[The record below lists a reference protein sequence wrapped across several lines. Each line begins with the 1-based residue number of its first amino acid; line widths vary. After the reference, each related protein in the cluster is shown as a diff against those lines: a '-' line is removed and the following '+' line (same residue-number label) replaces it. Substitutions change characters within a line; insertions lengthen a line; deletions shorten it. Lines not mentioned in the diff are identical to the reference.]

1 MISSILCTKYR
12 TLVPVAET
20 AITQL
25 SFSQLFPFPLNSKI
39 QILLKVLL
47 WIICVV
53 SPNISNQLIDFLH
66 LNAFPF

>member
-39 QILLKVLL
+39 QILLILKVLL

-53 SPNISNQLIDFLH
+53 FPNISNQFIH
-66 LNAFPF
+66 